1 MNVTDTLEHIKARS
15 GYRLANDADVTG
27 PDSLESPASKFLM
40 DVRDAVV
47 EWWEYHEGQPPEDPY
62 EAAAEQTD
70 ACVSVYTHEFW
81 LTFVDLCAYS
91 EDIYGLGTPEDL
103 ETGARW
109 AVHGIAERLFV
120 TLAQEL
126 IEARDE

>member
-27 PDSLESPASKFLM
+27 PDSLESPASQFLGR
-40 DVRDAVV
+40 VRDAVV
-47 EWWEYHEGQPPEDPY
+47 DWWEYNDGAATDPEED
-62 EAAAEQTD
+62 AADQTD
-70 ACVSVYTHEFW
+70 VCVPVYTHEFW

-91 EDIYGLGTPEDL
+91 EDISELGTPEDL

-120 TLAQEL
+120 TLANEL

>member
-1 MNVTDTLEHIKARS
+1 MNVTDTLDHIKGRS

-27 PDSLESPASKFLM
+27 PDALDSPAAKFLSS
-40 DVRDAVV
+40 VRDAVV
-47 EWWEYHEGQPPEDPY
+47 EWWEYNEYRLTEDPS
-62 EAAAEQTD
+62 EAAFMQTD

-91 EDIYGLGTPEDL
+91 EDISDLGTPEDL

-120 TLAQEL
+120 TLANEL